1 MVPVEAVLLLL
12 AQAVRPL
19 AVEVRQQE
27 EVLAVQQP
35 AEVEAVLLLL
45 AEVARQQVEV
55 VEEAELNQPHS
66 FVTGNHPSHHPL
78 HTA

>member
-1 MVPVEAVLLLL
+1 MGQRVLAEAVLRQVVLLLAEVAEAVLLLL
-12 AQAVRPL
+12 A
-19 AVEVRQQE
+19 VEARQQE
-27 EVLAVQQP
+27 
-35 AEVEAVLLLL
+35 
-45 AEVARQQVEV
+45 EV

>member
-1 MVPVEAVLLLL
+1 M
-12 AQAVRPL
+12 
-19 AVEVRQQE
+19 RQQE

-35 AEVEAVLLLL
+35 AEVEAVLRQVVLLLAAEVEAVLLLL
-45 AEVARQQVEV
+45 AEVARQQEEV
-55 VEEAELNQPHS
+55 VVEAELNQPRS

>member
-12 AQAVRPL
+12 AQVVLLL
-19 AVEVRQQE
+19 AVEARQQE
-27 EVLAVQQP
+27 
-35 AEVEAVLLLL
+35 
-45 AEVARQQVEV
+45 EV
-55 VEEAELNQPHS
+55 VEEAELNQPRS